1 VNFPE
6 PSFEHIVAMSD
17 GIGTFE
23 HADHSVT
30 RVGEGYCTDDM
41 ARLLIA
47 ACREPRPDAVVGG
60 LARMAYRFLTGA
72 QGVDGKVR
80 NRRAAGG
87 RWCGRHVVE
96 DCWGRAMWAFGT
108 ATHRAPEN
116 WMRQRARS
124 SFDRGLQQRSP
135 SPRAMSFAALGAAEV
150 LADHPRHPGA
160 SRLLADCVDVVGR
173 PSDDRAWAWPEVR
186 LTYANAALAD
196 GLVAAGSLLER
207 PDVLDD
213 GLIALRWLLAR
224 ETVDGHLSPTGTGG
238 AGPGDL
244 APMFDQQ
251 PIEVATMADACA
263 RAYLATG
270 DPAWQAGLEL
280 AIGWFL
286 GANDVGVPVGDL
298 DHGAGYDGLEANG
311 VNLNQGTE
319 STLALIT
326 TLQHASEMAPNW

>member
-1 VNFPE
+1 MNFPE

-72 QGVDGKVR
+72 QGGDGKVR

-108 ATHRAPEN
+108 AAHRAPES
-116 WMRQRARS
+116 WMRQRAHS

-160 SRLLADCVDVVGR
+160 CRLLADCVNVVGR

>member
-1 VNFPE
+1 VNVPE
-6 PSFEHIVAMSD
+6 PSFAHIVAMSD

-23 HADHSVT
+23 HADHSVA

-41 ARLLIA
+41 ARLLVA
-47 ACREPRPDAVVGG
+47 ACREPRPDALIRG

-72 QGVDGKVR
+72 QGVDGKVI

-87 RWCGRHVVE
+87 RWRGRHVVE
-96 DCWGRAMWAFGT
+96 DCWGRTMWAFGT
-108 ATHRAPEN
+108 AMHRAPDN
-116 WMRQRARS
+116 SMRQRARS

-150 LADHPRHPGA
+150 LADEPRHRGA

-173 PSDDRAWAWPEVR
+173 PSDDRAWAWPEAR
-186 LTYANAALAD
+186 LTYANAVLAE

-224 ETVDGHLSPTGTGG
+224 ETVDGHLSPTATGG

-251 PIEVATMADACA
+251 PIEAATMADACA
-263 RAYLATG
+263 RAYAATG
-270 DPAWQAGLEL
+270 DPAWHDGLEL

-286 GANDVGVPVGDL
+286 GANDVGAFVGDV
-298 DHGAGYDGLEANG
+298 DHGAGYDGLTADG

-326 TLQHASEMAPNW
+326 TLQHARAMAAIG